1 MNKWNLRRIDS
12 INGSTVASFDFSA
25 YNNNNNLTYL
35 KVYYDQINKYTGSTH
50 KQANAL

>member
-25 YNNNNNLTYL
+25 YYNNNLTYL
-35 KVYYDQINKYTGSTH
+35 KVYYDQINK
-50 KQANAL
+50 